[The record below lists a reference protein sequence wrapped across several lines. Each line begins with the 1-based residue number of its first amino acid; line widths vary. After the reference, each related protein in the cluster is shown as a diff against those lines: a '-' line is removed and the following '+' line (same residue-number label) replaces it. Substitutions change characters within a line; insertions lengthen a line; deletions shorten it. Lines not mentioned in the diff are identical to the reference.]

1 MLDQLGDF
9 KRDYFCG
16 ELTENNIGDEV
27 RLLGWADSVRDH
39 GGVIFINLRDKEG
52 IVQIVIDP
60 SKSPKEAYEKAKKVR
75 SEYVLAVRGR
85 VNRRPAGTENPKIS
99 TGTIEVAVEELR
111 ILNTCD
117 ILPFPIE
124 DNINVHEEVR
134 LKYRYLDLRRPEML
148 KKLMLRHEV
157 YQATR
162 EYLVGHGFME
172 VETPMLTK
180 STPEGARDFLVPSRL
195 EHGKFYALPQS
206 PQLFKQILMVAGIE
220 RYFQIVK
227 CFRDEDLR
235 KDRQPEFTQIDYEM
249 SFVTEEDVMTLT
261 EGLVHFLFKK
271 LLGIEVKLP
280 IRRMS
285 YEEAINKYGTDKP
298 DLRYGLEL
306 KDLTEL
312 AKEVEFKVFKAVAQS
327 GGLVKGINIKGG
339 AKLSRKEIDGLTE
352 YAQKFGAKGMA
363 WIKINEDGSLQS
375 PIVKFFTEEQLDKL
389 KNIMEAEN
397 GDLLVFIADTPE
409 TTHRVLGFLRKHIA
423 EMMNLIPEGRWEFVW
438 IVDFPLLEWD
448 EEENRLVA
456 LHHPFTSPKE
466 EDIEKLDEA
475 IQNKEIALSFKSR
488 AYDLVLN
495 GEEIAGG
502 SIRIHRPDVQKKIF
516 ELIGI
521 SDEEAEERFGFLVTA
536 LKYGAPPHGGLAFGL
551 DRLVALMTG
560 SDSIREVIAFPKT
573 QKGICPL
580 AGAPDYVRPEQLE
593 ELGIEVEIPE
603 EET

>member
-1 MLDQLGDF
+1 MIDKLGDF

-52 IVQIVIDP
+52 IIQIVIDP
-60 SKSPKEAYEKAKKVR
+60 SKSPKETYEKAKRVR

-85 VNRRPAGTENPKIS
+85 VNRRPAGTENPKLK
-99 TGTIEVAVEELR
+99 TGNIEVAVDELR

-117 ILPFPIE
+117 ILPFSIE
-124 DNINVHEEVR
+124 DKINVHEEVR
-134 LKYRYLDLRRPEML
+134 LKYRYLDIRRPQMM
-148 KKLMLRHEV
+148 KKLILRHEV
-157 YQATR
+157 YQAVR
-162 EYLVGHGFME
+162 EYLAGHGFLE

-195 EHGKFYALPQS
+195 EKGKFYALPQS
-206 PQLFKQILMVAGIE
+206 PQLFKQILMVGGIE

-235 KDRQPEFTQIDYEM
+235 KDRQPEFTQIDFEM
-249 SFVTEEDVMTLT
+249 SFVDEEDVMAVS
-261 EGLVHFLFKK
+261 EGLVHHLFKK
-271 LLGIEVKLP
+271 ILGIEIDLP

-285 YEEAINKYGTDKP
+285 YEEAINRYGTDKP

-306 KDLTEL
+306 KDITDI
-312 AKEVEFKVFKAVAQS
+312 AKKTEFKVFRSVADS
-327 GGLVKGINIKGG
+327 GGFVKGINIKDG
-339 AKLSRKEIDGLTE
+339 AKLSRKEIDDLTE

-375 PIVKFFTEEQLDKL
+375 PIVKFFKKEEIDEIL
-389 KNIMEAEN
+389 NVMEGEK
-397 GDLLVFIADTPE
+397 GDLLVFIADTPQI
-409 TTHRVLGFLRKHIA
+409 THRVLGFLRRHIA
-423 EMMNLIPEGRWEFVW
+423 ERLDLIPEGKWEFVW

-475 IQNKEIALSFKSR
+475 INNKQLALSFRSR

-502 SIRIHRPDVQKKIF
+502 SIRIHRSDVQKKIF

-560 SDSIREVIAFPKT
+560 SDSIRDVIAFPKT

-580 AGAPDYVRPEQLE
+580 TNAPDFVQEEQLE
-593 ELGIEVEIPE
+593 ELGIEVELPQE
-603 EET
+603 EF